1 MPTSCANDAA
11 VRQLN
16 EYVATFQAGPPAS
29 DARLRIALAGPH
41 DWLSLMGWSQIVR
54 MVLSGPAGRGGR
66 PGDPFLERSSAE
78 SIGEPPHIIG
88 LFEDWGW
95 TRSQAVPWLNA
106 RIKLRL
112 G

>member
-1 MPTSCANDAA
+1 MPTSSANDAA

-41 DWLSLMGWSQIVR
+41 DWLSLMGKSQIVR
-54 MVLSGPAGRGGR
+54 MVLGGPAGRGGR
-66 PGDPFLERSSAE
+66 PGWPVSRAGSGRVNRRAPFILLACLKTVAGNGVR
-78 SIGEPPHIIG
+78 PY
-88 LFEDWGW
+88 
-95 TRSQAVPWLNA
+95 
-106 RIKLRL
+106 L